1 MNMATKSLCGA
12 VCIAALTL
20 AACGKNSS
28 GQPATATP
36 APVASFA
43 AIARGRV
50 DVEGGLVRIN
60 ASRDGVIG
68 ELPANV
74 GDAVKQGDV
83 LAVLDSRQ
91 VKILAG
97 IAQAELGAATT
108 HVAALRARLPGLER
122 RASRVVAAASAG
134 AATGQAADDA
144 RQAQTELQAEIA
156 EGDAAV
162 EAARQK
168 IRAAQFEVEVRTL
181 RAPVAAHV
189 VERPIHLGDAV
200 SAQAPTTLFVL
211 LPDGPRIV
219 RAELNDTFVANVKV
233 GMTADIVP
241 NSDDSKTYSARV
253 VRIGEVFGPSKL
265 SEDPQELADARDV
278 ECILELQTADLRVG
292 QRVQVRIKR

>member
-1 MNMATKSLCGA
+1 MNRAMKLF
-12 VCIAALTL
+12 CILACLAAL
-20 AACGKNSS
+20 AACGKGSS
-28 GQPATATP
+28 GPTAAAVP
-36 APVASFA
+36 APTTSFA

-60 ASRDGVIG
+60 APRDGIVSQ
-68 ELPANV
+68 LLVNV
-74 GDAVKQGDV
+74 GDAVKQDDV
-83 LAVLDSRQ
+83 LAVLDFRQ
-91 VKILAG
+91 AKILAA
-97 IAQAELGAATT
+97 IAQSELGAATT
-108 HVAALRARLPGLER
+108 HVAALRARLPGLQR
-122 RASRVVAAASAG
+122 RAGRVGEAASAG

-168 IRAAQFEVEVRTL
+168 LNATRFDVEVRTL
-181 RAPVAAHV
+181 RAPVAGHI
-189 VERPIHLGDAV
+189 VERPVHLGDAV
-200 SAQAPTTLFVL
+200 SAQVPTTLFVL

-233 GMTADIVP
+233 GMTAEISP
-241 NSDDSKTYSARV
+241 SSDDSKIYSARV
-253 VRIGEVFGPSKL
+253 VRIGEVFGPTKL

-278 ECILELQTADLRVG
+278 ECILQLQTDDLRVG

>member
-1 MNMATKSLCGA
+1 MNWAMKLFFMLAC
-12 VCIAALTL
+12 VAAL
-20 AACGKNSS
+20 AACGKGSS
-28 GQPATATP
+28 GPTAAAAP
-36 APVASFA
+36 APTTSFA

-60 ASRDGVIG
+60 APRDGIVG
-68 ELPANV
+68 QLPANV

-83 LAVLDSRQ
+83 LAVLDFRQ
-91 VKILAG
+91 AKILAD

-108 HVAALRARLPGLER
+108 HVAALRARLPGLQR
-122 RASRVVAAASAG
+122 RAGRVGEAASAG

-168 IRAAQFEVEVRTL
+168 LNATRFDVEVRTL
-181 RAPVAAHV
+181 RAPVAGHI

-200 SAQAPTTLFVL
+200 SAQVPTTLFVL

-233 GMTADIVP
+233 GMTAEISP
-241 NSDDSKTYSARV
+241 SSDDSKIYSARV
-253 VRIGEVFGPSKL
+253 VRIGEVFGPTKL

-278 ECILELQTADLRVG
+278 ECILQLQTDELRVG